1 MVGHFPTAWIAIVKQ
16 AFWHVV
22 EPWLLTS
29 QVITVVSMSITR
41 SARYRSATLPSL
53 WEKTEIIV
61 KVTSHHPYIRTIK
74 LMTLALGTCSVFV
87 GPWVLLLHA
96 ELKLHV
102 HGVRAT
108 SNHGTQSLIKKKQ
121 NQAKTKQRT
130 KQNKSKYLIHVS
142 LGTKF
147 LKKNRA
153 FFGVNRGQIQR
164 FLKGSLNLI
173 PWDIRYNF
181 RKLNSVSQIDIYWR
195 SFA

>member
-1 MVGHFPTAWIAIVKQ
+1 MVGHFPTAWIVIVKQ
-16 AFWHVV
+16 AFWHAV

-29 QVITVVSMSITR
+29 QVIIVVSISITR

-61 KVTSHHPYIRTIK
+61 KVTSHHPYRRTIK

-108 SNHGTQSLIKKKQ
+108 SNHGTHILIEKKNKTKSNK
-121 NQAKTKQRT
+121 NQTKNKTKQI
-130 KQNKSKYLIHVS
+130 K
-142 LGTKF
+142 
-147 LKKNRA
+147 
-153 FFGVNRGQIQR
+153 
-164 FLKGSLNLI
+164 I
-173 PWDIRYNF
+173 PYSCVTWN
-181 RKLNSVSQIDIYWR
+181 
-195 SFA
+195 

>member
-1 MVGHFPTAWIAIVKQ
+1 
-16 AFWHVV
+16 
-22 EPWLLTS
+22 
-29 QVITVVSMSITR
+29 MSITR

-102 HGVRAT
+102 RGVRAT
-108 SNHGTQSLIKKKQ
+108 SNHGTHILIEKKTKQ
-121 NQAKTKQRT
+121 NQTKTKQRT
-130 KQNKSKYLIHVS
+130 KQSKSKYLIHLS

-147 LKKNRA
+147 LKKNKA
-153 FFGVNRGQIQR
+153 FFGVNRGHIQR

-181 RKLNSVSQIDIYWR
+181 RKLNLVSQIDIYWR